1 MELVEVAAAT
11 ILPVVRHPFIHYPD
25 VPEVCGLEHQ
35 FMVGP
40 DLMVAPV
47 LDPDQRTV
55 EVYLPAGRWVHL
67 WSGEEYGSAERGVY
81 ETVSAPIGEPTVFTR
96 RARMRGVASRRSSGG
111 GGCSRPVGL
120 QVGGAKARRHSAR
133 FRP

>member
-25 VPEVCGLEHQ
+25 DPEVCGLEHQ

-55 EVYLPAGRWVHL
+55 EVYLPAGLWVHL

-81 ETVSAPIGEPTVFTR
+81 ETVQAPTGKPAVFFREGSEAGGPMAEELER
-96 RARMRGVASRRSSGG
+96 R
-111 GGCSRPVGL
+111 GL
-120 QVGGAKARRHSAR
+120 L
-133 FRP
+133 